1 MLFRSGNYNQWITPV
16 VDYCKQEGITCLY
29 PTLASLDTIESINY
43 TEEKTNSLAD
53 SLPYFYIAPYEG
65 WKRKIDPYSE
75 SFEDYAHRTHRTRTI
90 LKALV
95 GIGNTK
101 GERSKTKSLTYQ
113 VK

>member
-1 MLFRSGNYNQWITPV
+1 MFISY
-16 VDYCKQEGITCLY
+16 
-29 PTLASLDTIESINY
+29 ASIIRYHRKHKTIQKK
-43 TEEKTNSLAD
+43 KTNSLAD

-65 WKRKIDPYSE
+65 WKRKIDPYNE

-90 LKALV
+90 LEALV